1 MCVFKQYVNAFFK
14 MIFGGYLLTSCFHFF
29 CASFHMFKGRGD
41 SFAFLEV
48 FFDDKSGLASSTHS
62 SNSQRGVKREREDD
76 DAIGLSLD
84 GDDGTSPGQFNNNN
98 GKPPAA
104 ADQEASPADV
114 ESGVPKP
121 APLPEDGTDNNV
133 DDSENGGGGGTL
145 KRAYDDALA
154 ARGLIAVRRSCEKLT
169 DLDLPNKM
177 QRTLSQEYIRQHNQG
192 QPMGDFFSSNNSAYA
207 PNNAN
212 RQQQQQLM
220 QPVSGSTDGSMPG
233 GTSVEVPSST
243 KCTLCTQVNVDTQLR
258 PCGHMFH
265 GRCLKPSL
273 TGMSP
278 PKCPICNVPMQS
290 AILAVPSVATD
301 VDGLSSHLQVK
312 VINKQD

>member
-1 MCVFKQYVNAFFK
+1 

-133 DDSENGGGGGTL
+133 DDSENGGGGGGTL

-212 RQQQQQLM
+212 RHQQQQLM
-220 QPVSGSTDGSMPG
+220 EPV
-233 GTSVEVPSST
+233 
-243 KCTLCTQVNVDTQLR
+243 
-258 PCGHMFH
+258 
-265 GRCLKPSL
+265 
-273 TGMSP
+273 
-278 PKCPICNVPMQS
+278 
-290 AILAVPSVATD
+290 
-301 VDGLSSHLQVK
+301 
-312 VINKQD
+312 